1 MKYSIDFSEDF
12 EREMRSWRR
21 NARIDAVKYLLL
33 FLAKLAVVIGGLV
46 FFTWLFQAVFFGFF
60 TTQY

>member
-1 MKYSIDFSEDF
+1 MLKIDFSEDF

-21 NARIDAVKYLLL
+21 QARIDAVKYLLL
-33 FLAKLAVVIGGLV
+33 FLAKLAVLIGGFV

-60 TTQY
+60 TTNF

>member
-21 NARIDAVKYLLL
+21 QARIDAIFYTLK
-33 FLAKLAVVIGGLV
+33 FLAVVFGVAAICV
-46 FFTWLFQAVFFGFF
+46 FWIVVLWGFL
-60 TTQY
+60 TTQF